1 MYKSIIVN
9 GKINNKAI
17 DYRSSPTYNL
27 SVISH
32 PKNILKI
39 MIEDKEFRFLK
50 ACRGEL
56 TDVTPIWF
64 MRQAGRYMKAYRDLK
79 EKYSFLELCKNPEL
93 ATEVT
98 LQPLDVLRVDAAI
111 IFADILL
118 PLEPMGTGLEFTAGD
133 GPVIPRPVKN
143 QKDIEKLRPVN
154 AEEDLGFVGDA
165 IRQVRKEISGKMPLI
180 GFAGAPFT
188 LCSYMIEGGKSRDF
202 TTTKLMMFETPELW
216 NLLMDKV
223 CTMLV
228 DYLKMQVK
236 AGAQALQIFDSWVG
250 CMSPQDYEK
259 YIMPHTR
266 RIISKL
272 KETGVPIINFTTGT
286 STLLDSVAKAGG
298 DVISF
303 DWRINIDDAWNKIG
317 HDRSIQGNLD
327 PTLLFAPIPII
338 RERVHDIM
346 KRVNGRSG
354 HIFNL
359 GHGILQHTPVDHVK
373 AVVDMVHEYQHE

>member
-1 MYKSIIVN
+1 MRLIVDGSSKKQLRIAGHLPIINGLFHPIYKRN
-9 GKINNKAI
+9 MTQEN
-17 DYRSSPTYNL
+17 
-27 SVISH
+27 
-32 PKNILKI
+32 
-39 MIEDKEFRFLK
+39 EFRFLK
-50 ACRGEL
+50 ACRGET

-79 EKYSFLELCKNPEL
+79 EKYTFLEMCKNPEL
-93 ATEVT
+93 AAEVT
-98 LQPLDVLRVDAAI
+98 LQPLDVLGVDAAI

-133 GPVIPRPVKN
+133 GPVIPRPVKGM
-143 QKDIEKLRPVN
+143 KDIENLRPIN

-165 IRQVRKEISGKMPLI
+165 IREVRKQISGKMPLI

-202 TTTKLMMFETPELW
+202 KDTKLMMFEAPEMW
-216 NLLMDKV
+216 DSLMDKV
-223 CTMLV
+223 CTMLI

-259 YIMPHTR
+259 YILPHTQ
-266 RIISKL
+266 RIISGL
-272 KETGVPIINFTTGT
+272 KDTGVPVINFSTGT
-286 STLLDSVAKAGG
+286 STLLNIVSKAGG
-298 DVISF
+298 DVVSF
-303 DWRINIDDAWNKIG
+303 DWRINLDDAWDQIG
-317 HDRSIQGNLD
+317 HDRAIQGNLD
-327 PTLLFAPIPII
+327 PVLLFAPIPVI
-338 RERVHDIM
+338 RERVMDVM
-346 KRVNGRSG
+346 KRANGRPG

-373 AVVDMVHEYQHE
+373 AVVDMVHEYSNE

>member
-1 MYKSIIVN
+1 
-9 GKINNKAI
+9 
-17 DYRSSPTYNL
+17 
-27 SVISH
+27 
-32 PKNILKI
+32 
-39 MIEDKEFRFLK
+39 MIKDKEFIFLK
-50 ACRGEL
+50 ACRGEA

-79 EKYSFLELCKNPEL
+79 EKYTFLELCKNPEL

-98 LQPLDVLRVDAAI
+98 LQPLDVLGVDAAI

-143 QKDIEKLRPVN
+143 LKDIQKLRPVN
-154 AEEDLGFVGDA
+154 AEEDLGFVGNA
-165 IRQVRKEISGKMPLI
+165 IREVRKAISGKIPLI

-202 TTTKLMMFETPELW
+202 TDTKLMMFEAPEMW
-216 NLLMDKV
+216 GLLMDKV

-228 DYLKMQVK
+228 DYLKMQVN

-259 YIMPHTR
+259 YIMPYTQ
-266 RIISKL
+266 RIFLEL
-272 KETGVPIINFTTGT
+272 KDTGVPLINFSTGT
-286 STLLDSVAKAGG
+286 STLLDTVASAGG

-303 DWRINIDDAWNKIG
+303 DWRINLDTAWEKIG
-317 HDRSIQGNLD
+317 FDRSIQGNLD
-327 PTLLFAPIPII
+327 PTILFAPIHVI
-338 RERVHDIM
+338 RERVKDIM
-346 KRVNGRSG
+346 KRAGGRPG

-373 AVVDMVHEYQHE
+373 AVVDMVHEYKHE

>member
-1 MYKSIIVN
+1 
-9 GKINNKAI
+9 
-17 DYRSSPTYNL
+17 
-27 SVISH
+27 
-32 PKNILKI
+32 
-39 MIEDKEFRFLK
+39 MIEDNEFIFLK
-50 ACRGEL
+50 ACRGES
-56 TDVTPIWF
+56 TNVTPIWF

-79 EKYSFLELCKNPEL
+79 KKYSFLELCKNPEL

-98 LQPLDVLRVDAAI
+98 LQPLDVLGVDAAI

-165 IRQVRKEISGKMPLI
+165 IRQVRKEIPGKLPLI

-202 TTTKLMMFETPELW
+202 TTTKLMMFKTPELW
-216 NLLMDKV
+216 DLLMDKV

-228 DYLKMQVK
+228 DYLTMQVK

-286 STLLDSVAKAGG
+286 STLLDSVSKAGG

-338 RERVHDIM
+338 RKRVNDIM
-346 KRVNGRSG
+346 KRVSGRSG

>member
-1 MYKSIIVN
+1 MEEN
-9 GKINNKAI
+9 
-17 DYRSSPTYNL
+17 
-27 SVISH
+27 
-32 PKNILKI
+32 
-39 MIEDKEFRFLK
+39 KEFRFLK
-50 ACRGEL
+50 ACRGAE
-56 TDVTPIWF
+56 TDVTPVWF

-79 EKYSFLELCKNPEL
+79 EKYSFLEMCKNSDL

-98 LQPLDVLRVDAAI
+98 LQPLDVLGVDAAI

-143 QKDIEKLRPVN
+143 QKDIEKLSLIN

-165 IRQVRKEISGKMPLI
+165 IRKVRGEISEKMPLI
-180 GFAGAPFT
+180 GFSGAPFT

-202 TTTKLMMFETPELW
+202 TSTKLMMFEAPEMW

-223 CTMLV
+223 CTVLV

-250 CMSPQDYEK
+250 CMGPQDYEK
-259 YIMPHTR
+259 YVMPHTR
-266 RIISKL
+266 RVISGL
-272 KETGVPIINFTTGT
+272 QEMGVPIINFSMGT
-286 STLLDSVAKAGG
+286 STLLDTVAKAGG

-303 DWRINIDDAWNKIG
+303 DWRITIDDAWKKIG
-317 HDRSIQGNLD
+317 YDRSIQGNLD
-327 PTLLFAPIPII
+327 PTLLFAPIPVI
-338 RERVHDIM
+338 RDRVLEIM
-346 KRVNGRSG
+346 RRVGGRPG

-373 AVVDMVHEYQHE
+373 AIVDMVHEYQHE

>member
-1 MYKSIIVN
+1 
-9 GKINNKAI
+9 
-17 DYRSSPTYNL
+17 
-27 SVISH
+27 
-32 PKNILKI
+32 
-39 MIEDKEFRFLK
+39 MIEDKEFIFLK
-50 ACRGEL
+50 ACRGEA

-79 EKYSFLELCKNPEL
+79 EKYTFLELCKNPEL

-98 LQPLDVLRVDAAI
+98 LQPLDVLGVDAAI

-118 PLEPMGTGLEFTAGD
+118 PVEPMGTGLEFTAGD

-143 QKDIEKLRPVN
+143 LKDIQKLRPVN
-154 AEEDLGFVGDA
+154 AEEDLGFVGNA
-165 IRQVRKEISGKMPLI
+165 IREVRKEISGKIPLI

-202 TTTKLMMFETPELW
+202 IDTKLMMFEAPEMW
-216 NLLMDKV
+216 GLLMDKV

-228 DYLKMQVK
+228 DYLKMQVN

-259 YIMPHTR
+259 YIMPYTQ
-266 RIISKL
+266 RIFLEL
-272 KETGVPIINFTTGT
+272 KDTGVPLINFSTGT
-286 STLLDSVAKAGG
+286 STLLDTVTRAGG

-303 DWRINIDDAWNKIG
+303 DWRINLDTAWEKIG
-317 HDRSIQGNLD
+317 FDRSIQGNLD
-327 PTLLFAPIPII
+327 PTILFAPIHVI
-338 RERVHDIM
+338 RERVKDIM
-346 KRVNGRSG
+346 KRAGGHPG

-373 AVVDMVHEYQHE
+373 EVVDMVHEYKRE